1 MMDKLTVG
9 SAEDLA
15 NWSRELGDKLK
26 LSGMS
31 EKPTT
36 GPSTKGMI
44 KIAETKIVTT
54 IDDEHRNKDGKN
66 TTIEMRKHQHREEP
80 CNGSASSSII
90 ESRALR
96 WEREQHSRE
105 PCDEEREQQ
114 HREPC
119 NKEHELHRESCAIGA
134 LAAAQGAVR

>member
-1 MMDKLTVG
+1 MMDKLKVG

-96 WEREQHSRE
+96 WEREQH
-105 PCDEEREQQ
+105 
-114 HREPC
+114 REPC